1 MADVTAF
8 LDHSPSRW
16 LELRSQA
23 GERVRLIRRSL
34 GARGTGE
41 PGSLGPVR
49 RKQQLLSS
57 NTLLSDRNPD
67 PVLPDDLAL
76 KEAGKADF
84 RVNLLLFKVAPAPC
98 PANKI
103 KEKKK
108 RLKVDIFTGHSRI
121 SCGLSQNS
129 QKSDKCSSQCKLHQD
144 CPGWGMA
151 SLGCCLSLF
160 CKKCCFSTHLK
171 CFWN

>member
-8 LDHSPSRW
+8 LDHLPSRW
-16 LELRSQA
+16 SELRSQA
-23 GERVRLIRRSL
+23 GERAKLIRRSL

-49 RKQQLLSS
+49 RKQQALSS
-57 NTLLSDRNPD
+57 NTLLSDRNSD
-67 PVLPDDLAL
+67 LALPDHLAL

-84 RVNLLLFKVAPAPC
+84 CVNLLLFKVAPAPC

-108 RLKVDIFTGHSRI
+108 LKVHIFIGHSRI

-129 QKSDKCSSQCKLHQD
+129 QKSDKCSSQCKLRQD
-144 CPGWGMA
+144 RPGWGMA
-151 SLGCCLSLF
+151 FLGCCLSSF
-160 CKKCCFSTHLK
+160 CKKCCFSTYLK